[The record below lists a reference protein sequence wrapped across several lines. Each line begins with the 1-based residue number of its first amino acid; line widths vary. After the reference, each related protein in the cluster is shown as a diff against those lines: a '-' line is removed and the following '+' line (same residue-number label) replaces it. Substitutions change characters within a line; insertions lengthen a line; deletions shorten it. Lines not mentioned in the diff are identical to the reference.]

1 MHAVEFGHGAT
12 RANLTAMNR
21 FFANQPFFRFA
32 AIATNATQ
40 YPTEAE
46 LMSWVMQVLKQRIV
60 EVINRTPARS
70 VAVIFEA
77 SDRAN
82 KLVAEHFGL
91 LELTEDGQPVPV
103 EHGFMPKTAREPGL
117 EVADFVIH
125 TVGRYARHRI
135 NGRPGFP
142 PDFVAMFHRCDPR
155 LQSFLLVD
163 RIELGAP
170 VTVPAP
176 VAEELMT
183 RKLSRSGG

>member
-1 MHAVEFGHGAT
+1 MH
-12 RANLTAMNR
+12 
-21 FFANQPFFRFA
+21 
-32 AIATNATQ
+32 
-40 YPTEAE
+40 
-46 LMSWVMQVLKQRIV
+46 VLKQRIV

-77 SDRAN
+77 SDLAN
-82 KLVAEHFGL
+82 KLVVEHFGS
-91 LELTEDGQPVPV
+91 LELTEEGQPVPV

-117 EVADFVIH
+117 EVADFVVH
-125 TVGRYARHRI
+125 TVGRYARHWI

-142 PDFVAMFHRCDPR
+142 PDFIAMFHRCDPR

-176 VAEELMT
+176 VARELLT
-183 RKLSRSGG
+183 RKLSRSGGV